1 MQRVPWTCRPSLVMS
16 LLQYLLSNKVEKPKL
31 PYSLWKNTSLLTSSY
46 IPSAFPP
53 LQPSSATLTVH
64 MQRNYPRNVREE
76 LLKTKLQHLTLS
88 CNPRTVWSSESPLE
102 LLLLCP
108 MQELQTPR
116 LMHEGELPREV
127 S

>member
-16 LLQYLLSNKVEKPKL
+16 LLQYLLSIKVEKPKL
-31 PYSLWKNTSLLTSSY
+31 PYLLWKNTCLLPSSY
-46 IPSAFPP
+46 IPFAFPV
-53 LQPSSATLTVH
+53 LLPSCATLTVH
-64 MQRNYPRNVREE
+64 MQRNYPRSVREE
-76 LLKTKLQHLTLS
+76 LLKTKLQHLILS
-88 CNPRTVWSSESPLE
+88 CNPRSVWSSVNPLE
-102 LLLLCP
+102 LLLWCL